1 MDPGKPA
8 LDAIRA
14 AFGPSVLTTS
24 GSLDRAAL
32 RRLIF
37 ADPAKRKIL
46 DGLLHPLIRAR
57 TLERLALVT
66 RPYAIVAV
74 PLLVETDFGSLVDR
88 IAVVD
93 CPDAMQL
100 ERLMRRDGVPR
111 IEAAAAIAAQ
121 TDRATRLRAA
131 HDVIDNSGDLEVTRR
146 QVAQLHQRYVEL
158 AGRKTSGR
166 PQTRMKFAERR
177 SVAQNSEMNSAAELP
192 ALAPE
197 HGLITFEQPL
207 TERMRTFLRIE
218 FLYEQTVFHADEPTD
233 FGARAAVTGLL
244 EIVTILGRGDVRTDV
259 IKELERHAGLLGR
272 YRSQPGVDPSRLT
285 GLIDNIEALRTQLA
299 DAGPQLIN
307 PLKECEFLSTIR
319 HRSAIPGGTCM
330 FDLPDYGFWLHLP
343 GAERRRQ
350 LEVWIQKLKP
360 LCDAVAEVLW
370 LTREA
375 TEAGG
380 ERRGRRASI
389 STAST
394 AASR

>member
-1 MDPGKPA
+1 
-8 LDAIRA
+8 
-14 AFGPSVLTTS
+14 
-24 GSLDRAAL
+24 
-32 RRLIF
+32 
-37 ADPAKRKIL
+37 
-46 DGLLHPLIRAR
+46 
-57 TLERLALVT
+57 
-66 RPYAIVAV
+66 
-74 PLLVETDFGSLVDR
+74 
-88 IAVVD
+88 
-93 CPDAMQL
+93 
-100 ERLMRRDGVPR
+100 
-111 IEAAAAIAAQ
+111 
-121 TDRATRLRAA
+121 
-131 HDVIDNSGDLEVTRR
+131 
-146 QVAQLHQRYVEL
+146 
-158 AGRKTSGR
+158 
-166 PQTRMKFAERR
+166 MKFAQRR
-177 SVAQNSEMNSAAELP
+177 SVAQNRGMNSAAELP

-285 GLIDNIEALRTQLA
+285 GLIDNIDVLRAKLA

-375 TEAGG
+375 TEAADNVAVGG
-380 ERRGRRASI
+380 FYQHSFDRSEQMNLVRVVLSSNAGIYPEISAGQHRFTVRFLRWRGVDERPLQVNQDVRFQLALC
-389 STAST
+389 
-394 AASR
+394 